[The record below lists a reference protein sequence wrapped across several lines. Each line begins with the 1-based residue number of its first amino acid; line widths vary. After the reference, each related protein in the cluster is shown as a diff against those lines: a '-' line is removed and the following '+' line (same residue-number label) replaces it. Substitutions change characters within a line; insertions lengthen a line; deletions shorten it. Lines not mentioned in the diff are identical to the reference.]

1 MNKKRVS
8 AATAVVI
15 TILISGC
22 GITQGEGMSAADRK
36 TAEKVVESTQDDTAG
51 SGAESAAGSFQIKN
65 HIDQTL
71 TNQSLP
77 NRSPTGQSRHDL
89 SAIPILNGQPSSDS
103 TTHNAANSAST
114 ADSSAPYNSSAPP
127 NSSTSSNHL
136 MEQASPETSA
146 MTLYT
151 YDGKK
156 VRIAYLFDS
165 AEEQKI
171 LESLNS
177 VKATRVKSWSAD
189 NAALPV
195 YGIEIGR
202 KDGFSIFA
210 AWTNGR
216 WIAQDGSVYQL
227 DFDFEQLSENG
238 NWEDAGE
245 LPSFTS
251 FPCARLFTQENG
263 GWNTRFLV
271 PAAPLNPPGGVT
283 MTLDSWNQD
292 VAEVTISNKSGQE
305 WGCGEFYELQVSVDG
320 TWYEVPAIPGNW
332 GFNCMGFYVPDGES
346 LGMVNHVAM
355 YGQLPPGNY
364 RLVLNE
370 LSVDHKIQWHQ
381 PSDHTFWN
389 V

>member
-22 GITQGEGMSAADRK
+22 GITQGEEMSAADRK

-77 NRSPTGQSRHDL
+77 SQSLPSQSPTGQSRHDL
-89 SAIPILNGQPSSDS
+89 SAIPILNGQPSPDS

-263 GWNTRFLV
+263 GWNTRVLV

-370 LSVDHKIQWHQ
+370 LSVDHKIQ
-381 PSDHTFWN
+381 
-389 V
+389 

>member
-22 GITQGEGMSAADRK
+22 GITQGEEMSAADRK

-77 NRSPTGQSRHDL
+77 GQSPTGQSRHDL

-227 DFDFEQLSENG
+227 DFDF
-238 NWEDAGE
+238 
-245 LPSFTS
+245 
-251 FPCARLFTQENG
+251 
-263 GWNTRFLV
+263 
-271 PAAPLNPPGGVT
+271 
-283 MTLDSWNQD
+283 
-292 VAEVTISNKSGQE
+292 
-305 WGCGEFYELQVSVDG
+305 
-320 TWYEVPAIPGNW
+320 
-332 GFNCMGFYVPDGES
+332 
-346 LGMVNHVAM
+346 
-355 YGQLPPGNY
+355 
-364 RLVLNE
+364 
-370 LSVDHKIQWHQ
+370 
-381 PSDHTFWN
+381 
-389 V
+389 